1 MEAISLIIAALT
13 SAAVLQ
19 AAAQGAAHGITQG
32 ILQGTAQEAYHDLK
46 ALIKK
51 KFAGKPKA
59 EMVLEEHEQEPKI
72 YEEALKKKLVEA
84 GADKDEAIIR
94 AAQELL
100 KHLKPEEVAGVN
112 INVGRDIKGISAY
125 HISGGTIT
133 QGNIIDNG

>member
-1 MEAISLIIAALT
+1 MEPISLIMAALT
-13 SAAVLQ
+13 STAVLK

-59 EMVLEEHEQEPKI
+59 EMVLEEHEQDPEA
-72 YEEALKKKLVEA
+72 YEVPLKKKLLEVE
-84 GADKDEAIIR
+84 ADKDEAILR

-100 KHLKPEEVAGVN
+100 KHLKPEESKAGKFN
-112 INVGRDIKGISAY
+112 IKVQGDIKGIVGD
-125 HISGGTIT
+125 ISGGTVNQTIS
-133 QGNIIDNG
+133 

>member
-1 MEAISLIIAALT
+1 MEPISLIIAALT

-32 ILQGTAQEAYHDLK
+32 ILQGTAQEASHDLK
-46 ALIKK
+46 ALIRK

-84 GADKDEAIIR
+84 GADKDEVIIK

-100 KHLKPEEVAGVN
+100 KHLKPEETAAGKYKVEFQAEVKAAQIGDRN
-112 INVGRDIKGISAY
+112 IQENKFS
-125 HISGGTIT
+125 
-133 QGNIIDNG
+133 